1 MHQVSWRTPSIPYSL
16 NNLCWLPVWG
26 IYFRRESGKRTKDE
40 DIRETAPGEEHGT
53 QFMIMCGLDAGGAG
67 KVTSVKRGFKLISIQ
82 TIFITHHQRVNLQIE
97 GFSATFLQIPF

>member
-1 MHQVSWRTPSIPYSL
+1 MR
-16 NNLCWLPVWG
+16 G

-67 KVTSVKRGFKLISIQ
+67 KVTSVKGGS
-82 TIFITHHQRVNLQIE
+82 
-97 GFSATFLQIPF
+97 S